1 MANFDELWRS
11 AVRYRH
17 VSRELEPL
25 VHAVYDDVVRNDLAA
40 LRDSLE
46 RLLAFLTSGPGRTDA
61 NCSTVFH
68 FFDSTESAW
77 RVLREDFL
85 AIFDDMSGTLHDAIY
100 APDIARTFEA
110 TPEQLLER
118 VRRIATEPH

>member
-1 MANFDELWRS
+1 MEEFDELWKS
-11 AVRYRH
+11 ALRYRRA
-17 VSRELEPL
+17 SRELEPL
-25 VHAVYDDVVRNDLAA
+25 VHAVYDDLPRGDLAA

-46 RLLAFLTSGPGRTDA
+46 RLLTCLASKEGRIDA

-68 FFDSTESAW
+68 FFNAIEPRWQNLPA
-77 RVLREDFL
+77 DFR

-110 TPEQLLER
+110 TPEQLLAR
-118 VRRIATEPH
+118 VRRIET